1 MTEKTKAYVRNK
13 KLRDLRKKLGI
24 TQDEIA
30 EALEMTRSA
39 YQHLEAKGNPS
50 GDILFKISRY
60 LGCEIEEL
68 IENVEFNPTLLRE
81 SDKSRAFTKTTLSD
95 DEKKVLEMFDSLS
108 PEDKA
113 RALGYLTGLSS
124 KL

>member
-39 YQHLEAKGNPS
+39 YQHLESKGNPT

-60 LGCEIEEL
+60 LGCSIEYL
-68 IENVEFNPTLLRE
+68 IENAEFDSKLGEPDNPRP
-81 SDKSRAFTKTTLSD
+81 FIKTMLSD

-108 PEDKA
+108 PENKA

-124 KL
+124 KS